1 MYRGRMRTPQPRFAP
16 RLRIR
21 ARIRLAAERGAT
33 SIEYA
38 IVAAAIAAV
47 IVLAVAFLGH
57 ATSSNFNCTGESY
70 VTQDERC

>member
-1 MYRGRMRTPQPRFAP
+1 MRTSHPSIVPHRS
-16 RLRIR
+16 RR

-33 SIEYA
+33 SLEYA

-70 VTQDERC
+70 VTRDERC